1 LNHSTCYLLTN
12 SNFED
17 VRHLIYL
24 YFGCMFDTSDDVYS
38 YIAFAI
44 VSLHV
49 LYPLPSNIMHPEYD
63 KIIKSFKYI
72 IAKIHQIHK

>member
-1 LNHSTCYLLTN
+1 
-12 SNFED
+12 
-17 VRHLIYL
+17 
-24 YFGCMFDTSDDVYS
+24 MFDTSDDVYS